1 MISDNSI
8 KFFDKSDIHFCND
21 VAWNNSYTEIIK
33 DHTLMYIYSG
43 KLTLWAEGHR
53 YELGSREC
61 VFIRKGSI
69 VKTEISISEEND
81 KPFHA
86 AYIRLKKGFLRQF
99 FRTLNDRRQ
108 YSDCTALVADVFKV
122 DTTPDIKS
130 LFISFIPYYDRKM
143 KPTPLITNL
152 KLKAGIYSLLNMQIG
167 FYSILFD
174 FKGKWYLPWI
184 ELF

>member
-1 MISDNSI
+1 MLSDNTI
-8 KFFDKSDIHFCND
+8 KLFDKSDIHFCNNM
-21 VAWNNSYTEIIK
+21 VCNKSCSEMIK

-43 KLTLWAEGHR
+43 KLTIWTEGYQHDFVAE
-53 YELGSREC
+53 EC

-69 VKTEISISEEND
+69 LKTEISDDNG

-86 AYIRLKKGFLRQF
+86 AYIRLKKGFLKQF
-99 FRTLNDRRQ
+99 FRALNDRKR
-108 YSDCTALVADVFKV
+108 YSDCSCLANDILKV

-130 LFISFIPYYDRKM
+130 LFISFLPYYDRNV
-143 KPTPLITNL
+143 KPTPIITNL
-152 KLKAGIYSLLNMQIG
+152 KLKAGIFSLLNMQIG

-174 FKGKWYLPWI
+174 FREKWYFPWI